1 MRLERTWKPRP
12 SEHPLPPLPPELA
25 ERPGIVWLY
34 TCRSV
39 GLTMHDL
46 KCMRID
52 QAEALVE
59 LQEFVNDTLS
69 HREEDMRAQDA
80 EDAFWSL

>member
-1 MRLERTWKPRP
+1 
-12 SEHPLPPLPPELA
+12 
-25 ERPGIVWLY
+25 
-34 TCRSV
+34 
-39 GLTMHDL
+39 MHDL
-46 KCMRID
+46 RCMRID

-59 LQEFVNDTLS
+59 LQEFVNDTLA